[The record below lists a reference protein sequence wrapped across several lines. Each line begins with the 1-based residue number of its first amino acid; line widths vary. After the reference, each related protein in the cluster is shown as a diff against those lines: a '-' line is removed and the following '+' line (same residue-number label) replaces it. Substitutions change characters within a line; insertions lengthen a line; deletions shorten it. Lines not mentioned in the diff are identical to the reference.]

1 MDDLGKTLVIRKVL
15 EDCKDKLY
23 VYKNK
28 VKMMG
33 FTDKVKTLISEFRQY
48 SINQESLNDIE
59 GKVEDYPTLKLKI
72 QDLEIINNEF
82 NKFIENSLTV

>member
-82 NKFIENSLTV
+82 NKFIENRQ

>member
-1 MDDLGKTLVIRKVL
+1 MHF
-15 EDCKDKLY
+15 
-23 VYKNK
+23 YKNK

-82 NKFIENSLTV
+82 NKFIEKTVGDGSCHVLSIRNVGGAELTEGE